1 MNNAKGRVNM
11 EIKITK
17 TTMPMQ
23 MPPENELGFGKVF
36 TDHMFVMDYDHN
48 APTAEHLEATH
59 ERLFRCIRQAH
70 PNLPI
75 VMMTRPKY
83 RLNDEEKQQA
93 AEKKEAQIT
102 AERRYYK
109 VRSGDYLGL
118 IAKRNYTTVS
128 AICRLNGIKADAVLP
143 IGKVLR
149 VK

>member
-1 MNNAKGRVNM
+1 MTIEASDILSDGYVRMYRQRTDIPFIPDNILNI
-11 EIKITK
+11 E
-17 TTMPMQ
+17 TTFQSLPR
-23 MPPENELGFGKVF
+23 LHAAF
-36 TDHMFVMDYDHN
+36 TN
-48 APTAEHLEATH
+48 TA
-59 ERLFRCIRQAH
+59 
-70 PNLPI
+70 
-75 VMMTRPKY
+75 
-83 RLNDEEKQQA
+83 
-93 AEKKEAQIT
+93 KKEAELS